1 MKKLVVFL
9 ILAIWAVSAFAQ
21 SKIGGFGHFSVGY
34 GWEDWSRV
42 SDDLRLPERL
52 GADLNLANGGISGGA
67 AGFFVYDR
75 FLVGGKG
82 YGTAFGRHSTPRG
95 KAEFVSGMGFLEM
108 GAMLFANSGGF
119 GYVFGG
125 IGGGGSGVHFVNRS
139 DEDWY
144 FNGNGPQQGPGVYAY
159 SEEDFGYGGLAGE
172 LGFAL
177 DRWVIGRNGG
187 LKLGL
192 ETGANF
198 WLYRE
203 EWGYEDFR
211 TSDLSQPGN
220 VGFYV
225 RMTIGGGYV
234 GSLNRQSK

>member
-1 MKKLVVFL
+1 MKKLIIFL
-9 ILAIWAVSAFAQ
+9 MCITWAAFAFAQ
-21 SKIGGFGHFSVGY
+21 SRIGGFGHLSVGY

-42 SDDLRLPERL
+42 SDDLKLPERL
-52 GADLNLANGGISGGA
+52 GADLRLSNGGISGGG
-67 AGFFVYDR
+67 AGFFVFDR
-75 FLVGGKG
+75 FLIGGKG

-95 KAEFVSGMGFLEM
+95 KVELVSGMGFLEM
-108 GAMLFANSGGF
+108 GAMLFANPGGF

-139 DEDWY
+139 DDDWY
-144 FNGNGPQQGPGVYAY
+144 FNGPEQGPGVHAY
-159 SEEDFGYGGLAGE
+159 SEKDFGYGGLAGE
-172 LGFAL
+172 LGLAL

-203 EWGYEDFR
+203 EWGYDDI
-211 TSDLSQPGN
+211 TVNDLSRSGN
-220 VGFYV
+220 VGFYI

-234 GSLNRQSK
+234 GSLNRQAK